1 MMASVAFFFCADND
15 FVAGF
20 LAFWLLEADV
30 VTTGV
35 VGFLIVTS
43 RSLSEPLFVLT
54 ESVDLLRS
62 RTTILFT
69 GSAFF
74 LAAAAFFAAA
84 AAASL
89 AAPEPFF

>member
-1 MMASVAFFFCADND
+1 MASVAFFFCADND

-43 RSLSEPLFVLT
+43 RSLSEPLFVLQNNYINQHQHHGGG
-54 ESVDLLRS
+54 RY
-62 RTTILFT
+62 
-69 GSAFF
+69 
-74 LAAAAFFAAA
+74 
-84 AAASL
+84 
-89 AAPEPFF
+89 